1 VILTE
6 KRVTYQKEIVRFNDV
21 IKNLLKKRH
30 PFMTDELR
38 TYKMG
43 EAAVKAAEYQI
54 RNVGTVEFW

>member
-38 TYKMG
+38 TKW
-43 EAAVKAAEYQI
+43 VKQRLKQQSISNTKALEL
-54 RNVGTVEFW
+54 